1 MARPQAT
8 LLKQQKIVKRK
19 KILRI
24 VKAIGAVIVLAGL
37 VYGLSVVSKRPE
49 FAIQNI
55 IIEGNVTLA
64 TDAVVALAQ
73 QKLAGNYGFI
83 FSRANI
89 VFFPKQEIIK
99 TVSAQT
105 LRIKTVTIERLLWNS
120 IAIKITERMPIGVWC
135 GVEMNTTEPCYLM
148 DAEGFIFDTAPQFSG
163 SAYTRFFGPI
173 KGNGVLG
180 SEITPHPSFIQTTQF
195 VDALPNI
202 GLDGV
207 SIVMKEKD
215 YSVYLK
221 SGTEIRLTYTDP
233 IDRTISTLKSILEQ
247 RQFMSGGIANAEY
260 IDLRYGNKIFYK
272 FKGKDLATSTQE

>member
-19 KILRI
+19 KIVRI
-24 VKAIGAVIVLAGL
+24 FKGIGAIIVLAGL

-55 IIEGNVTLA
+55 IVEGNVTLS
-64 TDAVVALAQ
+64 TEKIVVLAQ
-73 QKLAGNYGFI
+73 EKLVGNYGFI
-83 FSRANI
+83 FSRSNI
-89 VFFPKQEIIK
+89 VFFPKQEIMKSI
-99 TVSAQT
+99 SAQT
-105 LRIKTVTIERLLWNS
+105 LRIKTVSIERLLWNS

-135 GVEMNTTEPCYLM
+135 GVEKNITEPCYLM

-180 SEITPHPSFIQTTQF
+180 SELTPRQAFIQVSTF
-195 VDALPNI
+195 ADALPNI
-202 GLDGV
+202 ALDAV
-207 SIVMKEKD
+207 ALVMKDKD

-221 SGTEIRLTYTDP
+221 SDTEIRLTYTDP

-247 RQFMSGGIANAEY
+247 RQFTNGGIANAEY

-272 FKGKDLATSTQE
+272 FKGKEVATSTQQ